1 MRFGLDEKIIRQIKD
16 IFKKYQQI
24 EKAIIYGSRAKGNYA
39 GGSDIDLVLKGSG
52 LNLTVVNKVCMELD
66 DLMLPYTFDVSA
78 YDQITNQDLIDHIQ
92 RVGKVFYS
100 RVSNLEL

>member
-16 IFKKYQQI
+16 IFKKYPQI
-24 EKAIIYGSRAKGNYA
+24 EKAIIYGSRAKGNHA
-39 GGSDIDLVLKGSG
+39 RGSDIDLVLEGSG
-52 LNLTVVNKVCMELD
+52 LNLTVINKVCMDLD

-100 RVSNLEL
+100 KVSKLEL

>member
-16 IFKKYQQI
+16 IFNKYPQV
-24 EKAIIYGSRAKGNYA
+24 EKAIIYGSRAKGNHA
-39 GGSDIDLVLKGSG
+39 RGSDIDLVLEGSG
-52 LNLTVVNKVCMELD
+52 LNLTVINKVCMDLD
-66 DLMLPYTFDVSA
+66 DLMLPYTFDVSS

-92 RVGKVFYS
+92 RLGKVFYS

>member
-16 IFKKYQQI
+16 IFKKYPQI
-24 EKAIIYGSRAKGNYA
+24 EKAIIYGSRAKGSYA

-92 RVGKVFYS
+92 RVGRVFYS
-100 RVSNLEL
+100 RV

>member
-16 IFKKYQQI
+16 IFNKYPQV
-24 EKAIIYGSRAKGNYA
+24 EKAIIYGSRAKGNHA
-39 GGSDIDLVLKGSG
+39 RGSDIDLVLEGSG
-52 LNLTVVNKVCMELD
+52 LNLTVINKVCMDLD

-100 RVSNLEL
+100 KVSKLEL